1 MLDWAVVG
9 IYILAVFLFNRHDV
23 SGAGYTAQL
32 LARWF
37 PQLSAA
43 ELRQYV
49 WFLRK
54 VGHVLA
60 YGVLTYLVH
69 RAALKTKGLRGRALL
84 AAVLLALLVAGA
96 DESYQRRL
104 QHRSGAWGDVAVDAL
119 GIAAAGSLLWLRARV
134 RSKHKEVVE
143 ENAENEC
150 I

>member
-1 MLDWAVVG
+1 MVSAAQCRGAQTVCLVSAE
-9 IYILAVFLFNRHDV
+9 
-23 SGAGYTAQL
+23 SGACT
-32 LARWF
+32 
-37 PQLSAA
+37 
-43 ELRQYV
+43 
-49 WFLRK
+49 
-54 VGHVLA
+54 
-60 YGVLTYLVH
+60 
-69 RAALKTKGLRGRALL
+69 AALKTKGLRGRALL
-84 AAVLLALLVAGA
+84 SAVLLALLVAGA

>member
-69 RAALKTKGLRGRALL
+69 RAALKTKGLRGARCSLPCSLRCWWRGRMRAIK
-84 AAVLLALLVAGA
+84 GA
-96 DESYQRRL
+96 CST
-104 QHRSGAWGDVAVDAL
+104 
-119 GIAAAGSLLWLRARV
+119 AAGLGAMWPWMPWA
-134 RSKHKEVVE
+134 
-143 ENAENEC
+143 
-150 I
+150 

>member
-1 MLDWAVVG
+1 VG

-84 AAVLLALLVAGA
+84 SAVLLALLVAGRMRA
-96 DESYQRRL
+96 IK
-104 QHRSGAWGDVAVDAL
+104 GACST
-119 GIAAAGSLLWLRARV
+119 AAGLGAMWPWMPWA
-134 RSKHKEVVE
+134 
-143 ENAENEC
+143 
-150 I
+150 